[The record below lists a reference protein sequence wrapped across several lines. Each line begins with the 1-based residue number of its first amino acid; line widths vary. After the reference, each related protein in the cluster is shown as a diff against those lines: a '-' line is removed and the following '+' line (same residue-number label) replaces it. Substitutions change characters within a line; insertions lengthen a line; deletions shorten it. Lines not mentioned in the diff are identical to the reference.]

1 LLERAVQHS
10 FNTLAILGASRS
22 RWSEVQALRD
32 APTPLYFRRNC
43 VLRAAPLLNAQGP
56 GSSSPGWR
64 TPPCGTCVPRSTGT
78 GVFGL
83 HHND

>member
-1 LLERAVQHS
+1 MQTHHS
-10 FNTLAILGASRS
+10 ELPGFEFLRS
-22 RWSEVQALRD
+22 RTIAARN
-32 APTPLYFRRNC
+32 ALYFRRNS

-56 GSSSPGWR
+56 GSASPGRR

-78 GVFGL
+78 GAFAL